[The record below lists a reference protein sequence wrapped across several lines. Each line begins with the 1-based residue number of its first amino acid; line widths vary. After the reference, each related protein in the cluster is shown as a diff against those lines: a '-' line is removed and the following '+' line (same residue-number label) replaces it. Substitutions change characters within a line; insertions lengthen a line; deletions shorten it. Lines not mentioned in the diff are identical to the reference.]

1 MRYAKKSPDELRA
14 LRLALPD
21 RVAREQPDVAEAARW
36 IREAIGLNQEAFARL
51 VGLSK
56 PLVARLERGEA
67 NPTLDTLNAIGKP
80 FGLRI
85 AFVPRQRPAH
95 DAALPTEPNVARPEA
110 ATPDTPRARPTRVLP
125 PLSFEKAGPPDKSGH
140 DA

>member
-1 MRYAKKSPDELRA
+1 MRYARKSPEALRELRST
-14 LRLALPD
+14 LPERLARERPD
-21 RVAREQPDVAEAARW
+21 IASAARW
-36 IREAIGLNQEAFARL
+36 IREAIGLNQEEFAEL

-85 AFVPRQRPAH
+85 AFVPRQEPAH
-95 DAALPTEPNVARPEA
+95 GADTFTGSTQEVAPAPEPVTQAPRP
-110 ATPDTPRARPTRVLP
+110 RRKLP
-125 PLSFEKAGPPDKSGH
+125 PLVFDKITK
-140 DA
+140 

>member
-1 MRYAKKSPDELRA
+1 MRYAKKSPEALRELRST
-14 LRLALPD
+14 LPERLARGRPD
-21 RVAREQPDVAEAARW
+21 IAEAARW
-36 IREAIGLNQEAFARL
+36 IREAIGLNQEEFAEL

-85 AFVPRQRPAH
+85 AFVSRQAAPYGADSIASSTQEAVPAPVPVAQPLRPRH
-95 DAALPTEPNVARPEA
+95 K
-110 ATPDTPRARPTRVLP
+110 LP
-125 PLSFEKAGPPDKSGH
+125 PLVFDKTTEQGS
-140 DA
+140 